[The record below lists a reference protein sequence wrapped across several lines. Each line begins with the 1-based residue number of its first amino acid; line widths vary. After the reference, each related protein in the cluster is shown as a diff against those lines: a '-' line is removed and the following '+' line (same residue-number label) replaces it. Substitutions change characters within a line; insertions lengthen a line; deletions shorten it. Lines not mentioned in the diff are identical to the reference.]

1 MLFKAIGIIL
11 SALFI
16 ITFQINAASAGCGG
30 GHGGFRHFKPYNNV
44 ALQQSRARKARAVA
58 AAKQKKAIQQARLE
72 KKATAAKIAKA
83 APIEEK
89 ETKTTADTKTE
100 TELSVAAVEETCT
113 KFIAETG
120 TTVTIE
126 CAKQ

>member
-1 MLFKAIGIIL
+1 MLFKAIGIVL

-58 AAKQKKAIQQARLE
+58 AAKRKKAIQQARIE
-72 KKATAAKIAKA
+72 KKATAKVAKA
-83 APIEEK
+83 APIEAEA
-89 ETKTTADTKTE
+89 TKTTAVAKTE
-100 TELSVAAVEETCT
+100 SELNVAAVAETCT

>member
-16 ITFQINAASAGCGG
+16 ITFQVNAASAGCGG
-30 GHGGFRHFKPYNNV
+30 GHGGFRHFKSYNNV

-58 AAKQKKAIQQARLE
+58 AAKQKKAIQQARIE
-72 KKATAAKIAKA
+72 KKAAAKIAKA
-83 APIEEK
+83 APIEE
-89 ETKTTADTKTE
+89 EATKTAADTKTE
-100 TELSVAAVEETCT
+100 SELNVAAVEETCT